1 MHCAVSVADPEPA
14 NGPPEAGDL
23 VFHATVSAPKVVQ
36 EGHLTH
42 APLNEFFRVIRDE
55 LGIVAEN
62 FDLALQVYGVISGSG
77 FGLRVLSIVVKWM
90 RKLDH
95 SAVGIWG
102 KGQDLH
108 EEVLVLIAAEGL
120 IESAHAEGVFAS
132 HHLTYL
138 KQAFIQELSEI
149 ELGAVKTID
158 SAEHQCLSA
167 GNIGFWML
175 SEEIQTR
182 FGEGRV
188 DVVVTV

>member
-1 MHCAVSVADPEPA
+1 MHCAASVAGPETA
-14 NGPPEAGDL
+14 NGPPDAGDL

-62 FDLALQVYGVISGSG
+62 FDLALQVYGVISGG
-77 FGLRVLSIVVKWM
+77 GLGLRVLSIVVKRM

-95 SAVGIWG
+95 SAMGIWG

-108 EEVLVLIAAEGL
+108 KEVLILIAAEGL
-120 IESAHAEGVFAS
+120 IESAHADGVFAA

-138 KQAFIQELSEI
+138 EQAFIQETSEI
-149 ELGAVKTID
+149 ELRAVEAIN
-158 SAEHQCLSA
+158 SAEHQCLTT

-175 SEEIQTR
+175 SEDIQTR